1 MDTGRPFA
9 DQMETTSLRAVE
21 LKNALID
28 LQGGALSRRTPLN
41 ELFATYDPFTDSW
54 EDFGD
59 TFDENTDRLKA
70 HVLKVTNRKT
80 LDEARDSFK
89 NDSLVR
95 LAVQLSNADSL
106 TWLITHLGREL
117 HVTTP

>member
-1 MDTGRPFA
+1 M
-9 DQMETTSLRAVE
+9 
-21 LKNALID
+21 
-28 LQGGALSRRTPLN
+28 
-41 ELFATYDPFTDSW
+41 
-54 EDFGD
+54 
-59 TFDENTDRLKA
+59 
-70 HVLKVTNRKT
+70 KVTNRKT